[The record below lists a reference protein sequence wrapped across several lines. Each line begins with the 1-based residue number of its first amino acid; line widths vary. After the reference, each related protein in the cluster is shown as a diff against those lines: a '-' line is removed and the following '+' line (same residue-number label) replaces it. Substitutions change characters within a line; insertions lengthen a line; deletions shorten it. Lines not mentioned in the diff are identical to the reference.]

1 MPIFRPFK
9 AFRPTPELAKQIAAL
24 PYDVMNSEEARIE
37 VAKNPL
43 SYLHVGKPEV
53 DLDPE
58 ISVYDKSV
66 YEKGRDNLQNYIVKN
81 QIVQDEKE
89 SMYIYAQ
96 TMDGRTQYGFVG
108 CASVEDYDNNKIKKH
123 EFTRPVKE
131 EDRCN
136 HLRVTNA
143 HCGPIFLTF
152 RDDEEINNKIKEI
165 ISNQPDNDHVADDGI
180 RHQTWVISSDTLIN
194 YLQEAFSKINSFY
207 VADGH
212 HRSAA
217 AAIVG
222 GEKRESNP
230 DHNGTEEYNFFL
242 AVLFPAS
249 QLYIM
254 DYNRVVKDLNGN
266 SLEEFFDCIKSNFTI
281 TEVNFKYTPENKG
294 DYGLYIE
301 KKWYKLSANQELI
314 INPDP
319 VEKLDVAILQKY
331 ILDEVLGIEDP
342 RTSNRIDFVGG
353 IRGLEEL
360 ERRVD
365 SGEMKLAISMYPT
378 SIDELMDI
386 ADSGQVMP
394 PKSTWFEPKLR
405 DGLFTHFL
413 D

>member
-9 AFRPTPELAKQIAAL
+9 AFRPRPELAKQIAAL
-24 PYDVMNSEEARIE
+24 PYDVMNSGEARTE

-53 DLDPE
+53 DLDSE
-58 ISVYDKSV
+58 VSVYDKSV
-66 YEKGRDNLQNYIVKN
+66 YEKGRDNLQNYIKN
-81 QIVQDEKE
+81 NQLVQDEKE
-89 SMYIYAQ
+89 SMYIYGQ

-108 CASVEDYDNNKIKKH
+108 CASVEDYENDKIKKH
-123 EFTRPVKE
+123 EFTRPIKE

-136 HLRVTNA
+136 HVRVTNA

-165 ISNQPDNDHVADDGI
+165 ISGKPDNDHVSDDGI
-180 RHQTWVISSDTLIN
+180 RHTTWVISDDDLIN
-194 YLQEAFSKINSFY
+194 YLRNKFSSMDAFY

-222 GEKRESNP
+222 RERADANP
-230 DHNGTEEYNFFL
+230 HHDGAEEYNFFL

-266 SLEEFFDCIKSNFTI
+266 SLEEFFDRIKSNFKI
-281 TEVNFKYTPENKG
+281 SEVESKYKPENKG

-301 KKWYKLSANQELI
+301 KKWYKLSASQELI
-314 INPDP
+314 NNPDP

-331 ILDEVLGIEDP
+331 ILNEILGIEDP

-353 IRGLEEL
+353 IRGLSEL

-386 ADSGQVMP
+386 ADSGKVMP